1 MAMFE
6 TVPVVDVHKDNFKE
20 IWPSL
25 LLSVKTS
32 TYIAMDTELS
42 GLGNRKSLV
51 AKSIE
56 DRYKSIANSAK
67 SRSILSLGISC
78 FKLTNVAK
86 NGMCTDSGQ
95 EASGVPPRGEGSGG
109 CKWRFLVQTYNI
121 TTLCEEDYVVEP
133 GSLKFLVEH
142 GFDFNRQY
150 EKGVPYCRG
159 NDKIDTKA
167 DSMSLRQ
174 LFMEILGAACPVI
187 FHNALMDLVFLY
199 ENLYAST
206 PPNMAAF
213 LADLTE
219 MFPAGIFDTKY
230 ITDFKHKMPASYL
243 EYVFRKSLRT
253 NKEFSLLGKKHAWV
267 EFPTYP
273 AGFSHITQCN
283 CERPGTAIPSNIDKD
298 TQDKLKATVCDSY
311 AGHGWC
317 SRGNSCVKSHDVDL
331 ILDIDFLAQSKKS
344 RKRKRR
350 RENQKTDGEN
360 EGFTEPDEEQEM
372 DSSIANM
379 SIVAKETSEVGES
392 DTTKNCDIGALIP
405 SVTIG
410 TLKGPVV
417 SGKHRAGFDAFMT
430 GYIMASYVSE
440 YGTHKDS
447 LKLADVGLNEIKNLV
462 YLTGKDIALS
472 VVKSGFTKTSKD
484 HREKFSK
491 FSHIL
496 S

>member
-1 MAMFE
+1 MTMFE
-6 TVPVVDVHKDNFKE
+6 TVPVVDVHKENFKE

-25 LLSVKTS
+25 LLSIKTS
-32 TYIAMDTELS
+32 TFIAMDTELS

-56 DRYKSIANSAK
+56 DRYKGIATSAK
-67 SRSILSLGISC
+67 SRSILSIGISC
-78 FKLTNVAK
+78 YKLVEVTNSLNK
-86 NGMCTDSGQ
+86 ECTDSSE
-95 EASGVPPRGEGSGG
+95 EAQGLPQGGVGPGG
-109 CKWRFLVQTYNI
+109 CRWKFLVQTYNI

-133 GSLKFLVEH
+133 ASLKFLVEH

-150 EKGVPYCRG
+150 AKGVPYCRG
-159 NDKIDTKA
+159 NDKVDSKTDT
-167 DSMSLRQ
+167 MSLRQ
-174 LFMEILGAACPVI
+174 LFMEILGAACPII

-219 MFPAGIFDTKY
+219 MFPAGIYDTKY

-243 EYVFRKSLRT
+243 EYVFRKCLRT
-253 NKEFSLLGKKHAWV
+253 NKESSLGCKEHAWV

-273 AGFSHITQCN
+273 AGFSHITRCN
-283 CERPGTAIPSNIDKD
+283 CVRPGAAIPSHINKD
-298 TQDKLKATVCDSY
+298 TQDRLKATVCGSY

-317 SRGNSCVKSHDVDL
+317 SRGNSCAKSHDVDL

-350 RENQKTDGEN
+350 RDNNPKTDN
-360 EGFTEPDEEQEM
+360 ESGGLTEPEEEQEM
-372 DSSIANM
+372 ETTIADM
-379 SIVAKETSEVGES
+379 SIVAKEESEVCEKDS
-392 DTTKNCDIGALIP
+392 LKSSENGAVILP
-405 SVTIG
+405 GAVG
-410 TLKGPVV
+410 VGKGPVV

-440 YGTHKDS
+440 YGTYKGS
-447 LKLADVGLNEIKNLV
+447 LKMEDVGLEEIQNLV

-472 VVKSGFTKTSKD
+472 VVKSGFAKTSKD
-484 HREKFSK
+484 HREKLSK
-491 FSHIL
+491 YC
-496 S
+496 